1 MVESKQFTHE
11 STTMPLAYR
20 LVFGALAGMGA
31 ATFCHP
37 LDVIR
42 VQMQTEG
49 VQYKSAMDAAVKIY
63 DRAGLVGG
71 LFAGVSAAYLR
82 QWMYGSFRI
91 GIYSYLLEQTQNQN
105 IAAGRDKND
114 IPFSTKLA
122 MGCCSGGIGSFI
134 GTPTEVALVRLS
146 IDSKLTPAERRN
158 YANVV
163 DCFVRISKEEGVI
176 NLWRGVTPTVLRAT
190 VLSAAQMGCT
200 SEIKGKLSSSG
211 YFGPNGSWGYGLP
224 MMFCSTLCSSFVANI
239 VANPFDVI
247 KSRMQSMTIDTNGK
261 APYKSMSDCFVKSMK
276 SEGILVLW
284 SGFTPAFVKLAPYTI
299 ISLILADKLTK
310 AVTGKDAF

>member
-1 MVESKQFTHE
+1 MAVESKHLILAPTREAETAADATPLTH
-11 STTMPLAYR
+11 R

-49 VQYKSAMDAAVKIY
+49 VQYKNTMDAAAKIY
-63 DRAGLVGG
+63 SRAGLVEG
-71 LFAGVSAAYLR
+71 LYAGVSAAYLR

-105 IAAGRDKND
+105 EKMGLEKND
-114 IPFSTKLA
+114 IPFSSKLA

-134 GTPTEVALVRLS
+134 GTPSELALVRLS
-146 IDSKLTPAERRN
+146 ADSKLPPAERRN

-163 DCFVRISKEEGVI
+163 DCIVRISKEEGVT

-190 VLSAAQMGCT
+190 VLSSAQ
-200 SEIKGKLSSSG
+200 
-211 YFGPNGSWGYGLP
+211 
-224 MMFCSTLCSSFVANI
+224 
-239 VANPFDVI
+239 
-247 KSRMQSMTIDTNGK
+247 
-261 APYKSMSDCFVKSMK
+261 
-276 SEGILVLW
+276 
-284 SGFTPAFVKLAPYTI
+284 
-299 ISLILADKLTK
+299 
-310 AVTGKDAF
+310 